1 MSCATNRPVGGD
13 KLTEFLQQTL
23 GALAEGYVVSLAEL
37 SSLKEPRHQKELL
50 NLKEDLKAKDK
61 ALFCVEE
68 QLRKKDNELVVLRK
82 KLKTVEA
89 DLMLSNTKN
98 RKMQSDTNRLLEL
111 EAQADKRLPAELHA
125 EFKKINTK
133 KGVKKKTKAMNT
145 SVQPAPMSEKQCWN
159 CHHVSF
165 TKSPSCGKCGM
176 WY

>member
-50 NLKEDLKAKDK
+50 NLKEDLNSQMQRVIDGN
-61 ALFCVEE
+61 LD
-68 QLRKKDNELVVLRK
+68 KDNELVVLRK
-82 KLKTVEA
+82 KLKTVEV
-89 DLMLSNTKN
+89 DLMLANTKN

-125 EFKKINTK
+125 EFKKINT
-133 KGVKKKTKAMNT
+133 
-145 SVQPAPMSEKQCWN
+145 
-159 CHHVSF
+159 
-165 TKSPSCGKCGM
+165 
-176 WY
+176 